1 MNNPPEEFTPKKKNK
16 TKKKCLDTESNYG
29 PSDLQSDALPTEL
42 SRRIFTATEMLFMYH
57 IENLR
62 LINCCRLPQIMKKIL
77 IK

>member
-1 MNNPPEEFTPKKKNK
+1 MNNPSRRVYFEKEKQNEKD
-16 TKKKCLDTESNYG
+16 CLDTESNYG